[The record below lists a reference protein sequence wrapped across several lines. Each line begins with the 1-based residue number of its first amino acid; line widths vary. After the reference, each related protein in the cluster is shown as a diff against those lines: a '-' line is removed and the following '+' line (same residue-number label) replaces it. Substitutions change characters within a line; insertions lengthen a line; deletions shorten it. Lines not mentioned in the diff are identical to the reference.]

1 MRMILFIYNI
11 FCILIMFGCIHKN
24 DTTSLQKVNISY
36 SNDSVKKND
45 KSIVLQLIN
54 GDTIALPARKV
65 DVVMINNTDSVYTT
79 GAYYRV
85 ERFKDKNWIEMPRKH
100 GSIEDIGY
108 VIKPNGGKRT
118 FTINLQNVESTYQK
132 GVYRIC
138 KIVSKGK
145 NKYYIYCTFYIQ

>member
-24 DTTSLQKVNISY
+24 DSTSLQKVNISY

-65 DVVMINNTDSVYTT
+65 DVVND
-79 GAYYRV
+79 
-85 ERFKDKNWIEMPRKH
+85 
-100 GSIEDIGY
+100 
-108 VIKPNGGKRT
+108 
-118 FTINLQNVESTYQK
+118 
-132 GVYRIC
+132 
-138 KIVSKGK
+138 
-145 NKYYIYCTFYIQ
+145 